1 MALVTGEIYCRIFYI
16 KPWTLRLIEE
26 QIKNDWSSQIR
37 RNSLGLRDQEHTAI
51 KPPNTQR
58 VLILGDSFTFGVG
71 VADPS
76 KIFPE
81 ILEQRFQLEGG
92 EKKVEILNG
101 GIPGSLTKRWV
112 KLLLEIKDSFQPDVI
127 LIVFFLRDGTLTGSI
142 GDFFTPIGK
151 EMENRNKDSTLYYY
165 SYLYR
170 KIKDVQDRLELSQKY
185 SKKIK
190 ISYLGNAEETRE
202 WENAKKNIL
211 KIKKIGDSIQAKVA
225 FVVFPILIELNDNYP
240 FQEICDVLTQ
250 FTNEHQIQNHSL
262 LPAFMGEVGPNLWVS
277 PNDQHPNPK
286 GHKIAADSIFPF
298 LKELLDFS

>member
-1 MALVTGEIYCRIFYI
+1 
-16 KPWTLRLIEE
+16 
-26 QIKNDWSSQIR
+26 
-37 RNSLGLRDQEHTAI
+37 
-51 KPPNTQR
+51 
-58 VLILGDSFTFGVG
+58 
-71 VADPS
+71 
-76 KIFPE
+76 
-81 ILEQRFQLEGG
+81 
-92 EKKVEILNG
+92 
-101 GIPGSLTKRWV
+101 
-112 KLLLEIKDSFQPDVI
+112 
-127 LIVFFLRDGTLTGSI
+127 LRDGTLTGSI